1 MRKLIA
7 VSLIMVGVLLFAGVA
22 PALAQ
27 EASAEKAPKPPKPLS
42 VYRVEFAIHESDN
55 GQRVNTRN
63 YMQLVEEG
71 GRCRSRAGAS
81 IPVTG
86 PQGPMYMDVGFN
98 LDCELSERD
107 GLVRMELALE
117 ISSFAQDPET
127 KERPLLRRIRSEVN
141 TAVVPGKPTV
151 VSSIDDTAS
160 KRRYELEVTATKV
173 K

>member
-1 MRKLIA
+1 MRKLTGKSLIA
-7 VSLIMVGVLLFAGVA
+7 VAVLVLVVGMAA
-22 PALAQ
+22 RAQ
-27 EASAEKAPKPPKPLS
+27 EAEKAPKPAKPVS
-42 VYRVEFAIHESDN
+42 VYRVQFAIHESEN

-81 IPVTG
+81 IPITVG
-86 PQGPMYMDVGFN
+86 AQVQYMDVGFN

-107 GLVRMELALE
+107 DLVRMELSLE
-117 ISSFAQDPET
+117 ISSFAQDQET
-127 KERPLLRRIRSEVN
+127 KERPVVRRIRSEVN
-141 TAVVPGKPTV
+141 TALVPGKPTV